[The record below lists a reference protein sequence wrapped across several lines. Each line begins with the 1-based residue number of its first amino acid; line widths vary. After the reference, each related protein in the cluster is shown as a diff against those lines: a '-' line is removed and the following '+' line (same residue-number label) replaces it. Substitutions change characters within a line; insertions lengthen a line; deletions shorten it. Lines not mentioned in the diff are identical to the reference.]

1 MLDLRATEVCDVQ
14 LGVLG
19 PLVSTLQQECSR
31 STCPEMKADEW
42 MYLCVAHGGSTTV
55 EQCCAID
62 YIVHTLD
69 SATALLNSPR
79 AFPSRISIPN
89 PSRKHFLSLARRL
102 SRIFAHAYF
111 HHREAFEQCEVETS
125 LCSRFLEL
133 SRKFD
138 LVPIEFLVPPKSAH
152 FPSPNPPTSA
162 PAQEETDPDFNRNLS
177 IYPSSSRPMSDE
189 GSQSHLAARS
199 MDGELARSDTMF
211 LSSESLKQALN
222 SERNSWESDT
232 LLQLPNT
239 EDEFGDDDEEEEGE
253 EGDDDGYDIIEG
265 MHRAGQGG
273 LIDEGPEGVV
283 VDEMDGIGAEL
294 PLINTAKDSATDEHA
309 KSTVGSASA
318 LPVLTS
324 ASSPTTSRSPSN
336 SFSHGSPSVSVT
348 LPHSS
353 PSSSAKRSPRRK
365 DTVRQMDISPILTT
379 RLELAPEDDENE
391 PLTLPGGIPVY
402 PKVIDT
408 PSAVALP
415 PSVTSHQTKSLPVG
429 QVEEEDGLEEVDLA
443 GPHSKDD

>member
-1 MLDLRATEVCDVQ
+1 
-14 LGVLG
+14 
-19 PLVSTLQQECSR
+19 
-31 STCPEMKADEW
+31 
-42 MYLCVAHGGSTTV
+42 
-55 EQCCAID
+55 
-62 YIVHTLD
+62 
-69 SATALLNSPR
+69 
-79 AFPSRISIPN
+79 
-89 PSRKHFLSLARRL
+89 
-102 SRIFAHAYF
+102 
-111 HHREAFEQCEVETS
+111 
-125 LCSRFLEL
+125 
-133 SRKFD
+133 
-138 LVPIEFLVPPKSAH
+138 
-152 FPSPNPPTSA
+152 
-162 PAQEETDPDFNRNLS
+162 
-177 IYPSSSRPMSDE
+177 MSDE

-199 MDGELARSDTMF
+199 MGGELARSDTMF

-232 LLQLPNT
+232 LLQLPNA

-294 PLINTAKDSATDEHA
+294 PLMNTTKDSATDEHA

-353 PSSSAKRSPRRK
+353 PSSSAKKSPRRK

-415 PSVTSHQTKSLPVG
+415 LSVASHQAKSLPVG